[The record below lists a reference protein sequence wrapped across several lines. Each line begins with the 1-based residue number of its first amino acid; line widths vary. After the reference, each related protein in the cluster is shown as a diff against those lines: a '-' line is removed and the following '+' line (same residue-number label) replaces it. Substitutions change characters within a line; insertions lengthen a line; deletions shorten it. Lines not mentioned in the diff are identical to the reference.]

1 MVRLTCPT
9 CGKPRLCRASRIM
22 VANLEASPEPLS
34 AREILNGTMVNY
46 GSWKAVSHRLRAEL
60 ASLNF
65 QLVNV
70 AGLGPWPARYRLQQ
84 REEA

>member
-1 MVRLTCPT
+1 MTPLHCPT
-9 CGKPRLCRASRIM
+9 CGKPRLGRASRIM
-22 VANLEASPEPLS
+22 VANLEASPDPLS
-34 AREILNGTMVNY
+34 VREILQGTMVNR

-60 ASLNF
+60 ALLDLE
-65 QLVNV
+65 LVNV